1 VTALPVRGEVWWC
14 ELPEVGR
21 RPVVVLSRD
30 AAIPRL
36 RRTLV
41 GPCTTTIRGI
51 PSEVLLE
58 PGEDPVPRAS
68 AVNLDSVESVSVGT
82 LVERLG
88 RLGDERMRQVCA
100 ALEVAV
106 GCDA

>member
-1 VTALPVRGEVWWC
+1 
-14 ELPEVGR
+14 
-21 RPVVVLSRD
+21 VLSRN

-36 RRTLV
+36 RRTLIA
-41 GPCTTTIRGI
+41 PCTTTLRGI

-58 PGEDPVPRAS
+58 PGEDPIPLRS
-68 AVNLDSVESVSVGT
+68 ALNLDSVESVSVGA

-88 RLGDERMRQVCA
+88 RLSDERMRQVCA

-106 GCDA
+106 ACSA

>member
-1 VTALPVRGEVWWC
+1 VWWC
-14 ELPEVGR
+14 ELPDVGR

-36 RRTLV
+36 RRALV
-41 GPCTTTIRGI
+41 APCTTTIRGLA
-51 PSEVLLE
+51 SEVLLQ
-58 PGEDPVPRAS
+58 PGDDPVPRQS
-68 AVNLDSVESVSVGT
+68 GVNLDSVESVSVAV

-88 RLGDERMRQVCA
+88 RLSDERMRQVCA

-106 GCDA
+106 DCPD